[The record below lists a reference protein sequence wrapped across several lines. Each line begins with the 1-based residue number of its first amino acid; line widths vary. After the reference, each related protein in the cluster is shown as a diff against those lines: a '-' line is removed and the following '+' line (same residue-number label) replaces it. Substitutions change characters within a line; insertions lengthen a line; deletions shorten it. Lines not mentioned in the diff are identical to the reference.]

1 MEFSMSY
8 GIGIYS
14 VWEVLWCDDTTART
28 NTAMSIIIIRC
39 TIVINKSMKVL
50 VIIIMISVI
59 NVIVLVMTRNLQ
71 MLALS
76 L

>member
-1 MEFSMSY
+1 MEFSVSC
-8 GIGIYS
+8 GIGIDS